1 MRLGITTIVKNES
14 LYIREWILFNFM
26 QGVTEFFLYDNDST
40 DGLEEAVRRY
50 PLNEISV
57 KIIPWSGKCRH
68 LEAYDHSIANHRK
81 LVDWMAFIDVDE
93 FLYSTEYPK
102 VVKHLEVITAI
113 DNYNIACVQIAWYI
127 FGSSGHK
134 EYSPELVLERFTHRP
149 AELNVHSKSIIRMN
163 KAVSTWKDTHTFK
176 VRGRTLVR
184 PPNLLINHYHVKS
197 ENEYR
202 IRCAKGR
209 GDVLTPR
216 NFEETFPA
224 HDINTVED
232 TYLKDTYADRLKA
245 LLY

>member
-1 MRLGITTIVKNES
+1 MKLGITTIVKNEA
-14 LYIREWILFNFM
+14 LYIREWILFHFM
-26 QGVTEFFLYDNDST
+26 QGVTEFFIYENDST

-57 KIIPWSGKCRH
+57 KVIPWSGKCRQ

-81 LVDWMAFIDVDE
+81 LVDWMAVIDVDE

-102 VVKHLEVITAI
+102 VTKHLEVITAI
-113 DNYNIACVQIAWYI
+113 DNYNIAAVQVPWYI

-134 EYSPELVLERFTHRP
+134 DYSSDLVIERFTKRP
-149 AELNVHSKSIIRMN
+149 FHLDKHSKSIIKMN

-184 PPNLLINHYHVKS
+184 PPNLFINHYHVKS
-197 ENEYR
+197 EQEYR

-216 NFEETFPA
+216 DFEASFPV
-224 HDINTVED
+224 HDINEIED
-232 TYLKDTYADRLKA
+232 RFLADRYTNKIKG
-245 LLY
+245 LL